1 MTFEHEANDAD
12 ELTLDRGDTIEV
24 ICEVED
30 GWWRG
35 KSNGKT
41 GLFPSNFVEL
51 VDEKDVTQG
60 KDKHDEMQSKCFVV
74 NVFDTVNMS

>member
-1 MTFEHEANDAD
+1 MLTTVAGKKAKVTFKYEANDAD
-12 ELTLDRGDTIEV
+12 ELTLDVGDMIEV

-35 KSNGKT
+35 KLNGKT

-51 VDEKDVTQG
+51 DDEKDVTQA
-60 KDKHDEMQSKCFVV
+60 KDKHDEMQSKCF
-74 NVFDTVNMS
+74 

>member
-1 MTFEHEANDAD
+1 M
-12 ELTLDRGDTIEV
+12 IEV

-35 KSNGKT
+35 KLNGKT
-41 GLFPSNFVEL
+41 GLFSSNFVEL

-74 NVFDTVNMS
+74 NVFDTVNMSWVIWINPFTAKFSQE